1 MNESKLLFQ
10 LQSQDYRALDQAID
24 IYTPYLSTVLYNMA
38 GNALS
43 KEDMEEI
50 ISDVFVTLWTHSKDI
65 DLNKGSL
72 RAYLVAVA
80 RNTTYSR
87 LRRNRELIGLDEI
100 ELPVQEDFA
109 LRYAESSS
117 VWDAVMS
124 LGEPDNEIFVR
135 YYKYNEKLKDIA
147 KVTGL
152 NLSTVKTKLSR
163 GKRKLKQIL
172 QHTEESL

>member
-1 MNESKLLFQ
+1 MDEAKLLFL
-10 LQSQDYRALDQAID
+10 LQSQDYRALDQVID
-24 IYTPYLSTVLYNMA
+24 VYTPYLSTVLYNMA

-50 ISDVFVTLWTHSKDI
+50 ISDVFVALWTHSKDV
-65 DLNKGSL
+65 DLNKGTL
-72 RAYLVAVA
+72 RAYLAAVA
-80 RNTTYSR
+80 RNTAYSR

-100 ELPVQEDFA
+100 ELPAQEDFA
-109 LRYAESSS
+109 LRCAERNS
-117 VWDAVMS
+117 VWNAVMS
-124 LGEPDNEIFVR
+124 LGEPDSEIFVR
-135 YYKYNEKLKDIA
+135 YYKYNEKLKEIA

-172 QHTEESL
+172 QDTEELL